1 MKICLTIMCCLALS
15 CTVCLAGQ
23 DEQRLY
29 GRLDMLIARQADIE
43 AEKMRH
49 TMMIII
55 NTT

>member
-49 TMMIII
+49 I
-55 NTT
+55 